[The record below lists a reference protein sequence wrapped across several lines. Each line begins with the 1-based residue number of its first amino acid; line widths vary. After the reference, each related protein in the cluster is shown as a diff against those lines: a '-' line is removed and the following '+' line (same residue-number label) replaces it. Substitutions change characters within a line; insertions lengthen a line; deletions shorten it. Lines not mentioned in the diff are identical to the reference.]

1 MKCMYQRKGG
11 EIMEENNQDL
21 MEILS
26 DLQSRVSKLE
36 KELETKVSQASLLNN
51 LIQALKIASGR
62 K

>member
-1 MKCMYQRKGG
+1 
-11 EIMEENNQDL
+11 MEENNQDL